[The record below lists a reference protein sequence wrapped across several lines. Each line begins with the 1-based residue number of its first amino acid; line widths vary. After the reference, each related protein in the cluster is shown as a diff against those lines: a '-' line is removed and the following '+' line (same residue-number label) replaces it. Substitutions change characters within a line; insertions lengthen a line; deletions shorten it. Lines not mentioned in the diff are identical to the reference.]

1 MASLRAV
8 RPNGII
14 RPLNMVPVAQWQ
26 SATLWMWMLWV
37 QAPSGTPEPPQHG
50 EVFVCVVAP
59 PSVAGLSHR
68 GMLWV
73 QAPHRPVR
81 DQAPLS
87 IRPRFEGVLLSCDMI
102 TFHFFF
108 KKVPMFGLFK
118 KREEV
123 FHSLIEQQAEITFEG
138 LKILEKHLA
147 APNPELAEQLSQRE
161 KEADEVRRILIDE
174 LNRTFVTPF
183 DREDIFA
190 LSRSIDDVLD
200 YANTTVSEMVILEV
214 SPTQFM
220 QRIASLLKDAAYEIL
235 QAVQRLRKHPAVAID
250 HAQRAKALEN
260 RVEAVYREA
269 IADLFNSADDIEHVV
284 EMLKKREVYRHL
296 SNAADRGDEAAN
308 VISDIVVKK
317 T

>member
-1 MASLRAV
+1 
-8 RPNGII
+8 
-14 RPLNMVPVAQWQ
+14 
-26 SATLWMWMLWV
+26 
-37 QAPSGTPEPPQHG
+37 
-50 EVFVCVVAP
+50 
-59 PSVAGLSHR
+59 
-68 GMLWV
+68 
-73 QAPHRPVR
+73 
-81 DQAPLS
+81 
-87 IRPRFEGVLLSCDMI
+87 
-102 TFHFFF
+102 
-108 KKVPMFGLFK
+108 MFGLFK

-123 FHSLIEQQAEITFEG
+123 FHSLIEQQAEITSEG
-138 LKILEKHLA
+138 LKILEKYLA
-147 APNPELAEQLSQRE
+147 TPNPELAEQLSQRE

-200 YANTTVSEMVILEV
+200 YANTTVSEMAVLEV
-214 SPTQFM
+214 SPTPFM
-220 QRIASLLKDAAYEIL
+220 QRIASLLKDAAYEIFL
-235 QAVQRLRKHPAVAID
+235 AVQRLRKHPAVAID